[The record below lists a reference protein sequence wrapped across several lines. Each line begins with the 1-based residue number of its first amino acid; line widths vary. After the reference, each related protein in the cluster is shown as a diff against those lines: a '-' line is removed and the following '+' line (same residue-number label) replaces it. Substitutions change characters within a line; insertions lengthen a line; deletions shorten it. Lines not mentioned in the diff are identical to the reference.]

1 MIDIQIYALFF
12 SSITL
17 HKPHFIDLQAVISSN
32 IRYWWDTE
40 ICNRCNQRLA
50 KYVIPKCDPRDYK
63 KSNSFVIIIIF
74 FGFNKS
80 KRFSKKKIK
89 IKAKATID
97 QNDF

>member
-32 IRYWWDTE
+32 IRYWGDTE

-63 KSNSFVIIIIF
+63 KSKSFVIIIIF

-80 KRFSKKKIK
+80 KRFSKNKSKSNHRSK
-89 IKAKATID
+89 
-97 QNDF
+97 

>member
-17 HKPHFIDLQAVISSN
+17 HKPHFIDLQAVISST
-32 IRYWWDTE
+32 IRYWGDTE

-74 FGFNKS
+74 FLGSIKANVFL
-80 KRFSKKKIK
+80 K